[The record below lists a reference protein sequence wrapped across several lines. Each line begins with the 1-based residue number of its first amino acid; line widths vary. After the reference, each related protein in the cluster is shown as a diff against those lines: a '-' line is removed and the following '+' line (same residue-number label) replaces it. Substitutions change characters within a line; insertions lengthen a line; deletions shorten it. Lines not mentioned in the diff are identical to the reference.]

1 LVDAIVQPNRV
12 ISDQYGSHQ
21 VVTAD
26 GEILVGRAVE
36 IDQELHVYLADV
48 NAKPVVL
55 NKQDVESITPSKVSQ
70 MPEGL
75 IDSLSPDE
83 LRDLIAYI
91 TTAGDRRAIEFKQ

>member
-1 LVDAIVQPNRV
+1 
-12 ISDQYGSHQ
+12 
-21 VVTAD
+21 
-26 GEILVGRAVE
+26 
-36 IDQELHVYLADV
+36 
-48 NAKPVVL
+48 
-55 NKQDVESITPSKVSQ
+55 